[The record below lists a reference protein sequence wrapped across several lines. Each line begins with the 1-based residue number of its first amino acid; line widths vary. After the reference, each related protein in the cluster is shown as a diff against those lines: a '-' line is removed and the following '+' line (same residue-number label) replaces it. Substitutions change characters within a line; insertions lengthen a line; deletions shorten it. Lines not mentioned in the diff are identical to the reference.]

1 MINFQKEQHE
11 THTFFTD
18 RKKVVDKWLPGI
30 VPVQH
35 YDLFPLRVTKQ
46 NKLVGILKKETDIRN
61 EFLDLFDK
69 LVNWVEPEIL
79 WIANK
84 KAWAWLKERNIEE
97 LIAGHKRVLLIK
109 NNGFKAEK
117 VIVTNHWIWRP
128 YCPPMSDTEFKIIKN
143 ALAP

>member
-1 MINFQKEQHE
+1 
-11 THTFFTD
+11 
-18 RKKVVDKWLPGI
+18 
-30 VPVQH
+30 
-35 YDLFPLRVTKQ
+35 
-46 NKLVGILKKETDIRN
+46 
-61 EFLDLFDK
+61 
-69 LVNWVEPEIL
+69 VEPEIL

-117 VIVTNHWIWRP
+117 VIVTNQLSGSP

-143 ALAP
+143 ALAR